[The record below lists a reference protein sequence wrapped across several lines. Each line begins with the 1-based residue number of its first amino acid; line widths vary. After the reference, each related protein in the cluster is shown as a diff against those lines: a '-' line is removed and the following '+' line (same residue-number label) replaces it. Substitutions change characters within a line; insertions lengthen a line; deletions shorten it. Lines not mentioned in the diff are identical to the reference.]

1 MNRDKAREAWW
12 YFLICLQALKEEHI
26 VWPADWDDDILII
39 TVDGTHCWIEEPTHP
54 DWSQDKSY
62 YSHRYN
68 KAGINYELG
77 IAIACL
83 PLVWMNGPFKAG
95 SSDGKTFFEEGLKD
109 PCFHSKESHWQSWI
123 QWPQR

>member
-1 MNRDKAREAWW
+1 
-12 YFLICLQALKEEHI
+12 
-26 VWPADWDDDILII
+26 LII